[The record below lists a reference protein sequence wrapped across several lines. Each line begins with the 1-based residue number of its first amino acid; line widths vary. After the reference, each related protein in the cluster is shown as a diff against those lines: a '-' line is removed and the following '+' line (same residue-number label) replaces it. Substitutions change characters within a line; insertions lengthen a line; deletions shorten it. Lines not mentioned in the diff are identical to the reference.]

1 MRGGGKGVSPTRIG
15 VAIVAV
21 VVAIAAS
28 YALFRAL
35 DERSAPPIVIADAA
49 AEIPVVVD
57 VRGAV
62 VSPGLYEL
70 PPGARVQDVADAAGG
85 FTGDADLSAINLAR
99 RVRDGEIVLIASLSQ
114 SLATPGDPVR
124 PDDVGSASGAANQK
138 ININT
143 ATVAELDVLPG
154 IGEVTAARIIAFRE
168 EHGPYRSVD
177 DLVHVQGISTNTIA
191 GFRDLVTIGP

>member
-1 MRGGGKGVSPTRIG
+1 MR
-15 VAIVAV
+15 
-21 VVAIAAS
+21 
-28 YALFRAL
+28 
-35 DERSAPPIVIADAA
+35 
-49 AEIPVVVD
+49 
-57 VRGAV
+57 
-62 VSPGLYEL
+62 
-70 PPGARVQDVADAAGG
+70 ARVQDVADAAGG

>member
-15 VAIVAV
+15 VAILAV

-62 VSPGLYEL
+62 VSPGLYE
-70 PPGARVQDVADAAGG
+70 GARPGCG
-85 FTGDADLSAINLAR
+85 R
-99 RVRDGEIVLIASLSQ
+99 RGRRLH
-114 SLATPGDPVR
+114 R
-124 PDDVGSASGAANQK
+124 
-138 ININT
+138 
-143 ATVAELDVLPG
+143 
-154 IGEVTAARIIAFRE
+154 RR
-168 EHGPYRSVD
+168 
-177 DLVHVQGISTNTIA
+177 
-191 GFRDLVTIGP
+191 